1 MTYWLDCIV
10 WLVSAHRWLRS
21 GFISFCISSV
31 NTLKKNKLH
40 ADQLAAPSDLQSP
53 VRPQSTEFH
62 VKNENDTKQTNSIG
76 KPKKK
81 PSRIHVY
88 ERFILFRRLKPRRWV
103 GGASARCTISIFLYV
118 FVSNSRSIG
127 LAVVDE
133 DAGGHWKLSHFV
145 SWSFQTND
153 GWCFYVSYCRTEGK
167 VLFPVQSSNILRWTS
182 YILVRFSIQK

>member
-1 MTYWLDCIV
+1 MTYWLYCIV

-76 KPKKK
+76 KPKKN

-118 FVSNSRSIG
+118 FCLKLTVYRIS
-127 LAVVDE
+127 
-133 DAGGHWKLSHFV
+133 GGRR
-145 SWSFQTND
+145 
-153 GWCFYVSYCRTEGK
+153 GR
-167 VLFPVQSSNILRWTS
+167 RWTLEAQS
-182 YILVRFSIQK
+182 FCLLELSDKWWMMFLCFLLQDRR